1 MSRVLSFKEEDAI
14 RRARAVDIVCSEADG
29 GRVFHLTA
37 EGLARHC
44 SELDLPALITTLIE
58 DGVVLP
64 GPAMPNKFLNSIIF
78 RASPHIREM
87 LARAMHEDENND

>member
-58 DGVVLP
+58 DGFVMP
-64 GPAMPNKFLNSIIF
+64 GFVPPSKFLPNIIM
-78 RASPHIREM
+78 RASPDIRQL
-87 LARAMHEDENND
+87 LAHAMREHPHD